1 MSFTSINEVIP
12 RVAIVGGGQLGFLL
26 CQAARALDIKTLVIT
41 PDAGAPALT
50 IATEAIVIDYSVTGL
65 AARIAEWADVV
76 TFELEA
82 VPEVLLT
89 GLEAEQSA
97 GNISIYPDVAALRLL
112 KNKARQKAWL
122 SKHGFASADFIEL
135 SKAEVAAR
143 LFLEGITFPFVQKAQ
158 EGGYDG
164 YGVQIIRE
172 QADVA
177 KLWPVACIIETYLAQ
192 ARELSVMVARSPNGN
207 MEVFPPVEMAV
218 DQGRNVLDL
227 VISPAPLSATKLE
240 LAEALARNVIE
251 QLKGVG
257 IFAVEMFLT
266 ADDELLINEISPRV
280 HNSGHHTLESCN
292 VSQFEQHV
300 RAVTGMPLIAPQ
312 QRAPSI
318 MKNILY
324 EDSLSVL
331 MGAKPGRIPTQ
342 SESIQVHWY
351 GKKEA
356 RAGRKMGH
364 ITCVGAEPASGSLM
378 IDKALSELKLK
389 PGESIE

>member
-1 MSFTSINEVIP
+1 MSFTRTNEVVP

-26 CQAARALDIKTLVIT
+26 CGAAQALDIQTLVVT

-50 IATEAIVIDYSVTGL
+50 IANETLVVEYSVTGL

-76 TFELEA
+76 TFEFEA
-82 VPEVLLT
+82 IPEVLLAA
-89 GLEAEQSA
+89 LEAERLA
-97 GNISIYPDVAALRLL
+97 GNISIHPDVEVLRML
-112 KNKARQKAWL
+112 KNKARQKDWL
-122 SKHGFASADFIEL
+122 SKHGFPSADFVEL
-135 SKAEVAAR
+135 SKEEAVAR
-143 LFLEGITFPFVQKAQ
+143 SFFEGITFPFVQKAQ

-177 KLWPVACIIETYLAQ
+177 KLWPVPSIIETYLANV
-192 ARELSVMVARSPNGN
+192 RELSVLVARSPNGN
-207 MEVFPPVEMAV
+207 MEVFPPVEMAI
-218 DQGRNVLDL
+218 DQARNVLDL
-227 VISPAPLSATKLE
+227 VISPAPLPTIKLE
-240 LAEALARNVIE
+240 LAETLARNVIE
-251 QLKGVG
+251 RLNGIG

-266 ADDELLINEISPRV
+266 TNDELLINEISPRV

-292 VSQFEQHV
+292 VSQFEQHL

-331 MGAKPGRIPTQ
+331 VGVKPGRLPTQ

-356 RAGRKMGH
+356 REGRKMGH
-364 ITCVGAEPASGSLM
+364 ITCVGTEPASGSLM
-378 IDKALSELKLK
+378 IDKVLSELTLK

>member
-1 MSFTSINEVIP
+1 MSFTGINEVTP

-26 CQAARALDIKTLVIT
+26 CQAARALDIQTLVVT

-50 IATEAIVIDYSVTGL
+50 IATEAIVVEYSVAGL
-65 AARIAEWADVV
+65 AARIAQWADVV

-89 GLEAEQSA
+89 ALEAEQLV
-97 GNISIYPDVAALRLL
+97 GNISIHPDVAVLRML

-122 SKHGFASADFIEL
+122 SKQGFPSADFVEL
-135 SKAEVAAR
+135 SKAEVVAR
-143 LFLEGITFPFVQKAQ
+143 SFLEGIAFPFVQKAQ

-172 QADVA
+172 PADVA
-177 KLWPVACIIETYLAQ
+177 KLWPVPCIIETYLAH
-192 ARELSVMVARSPNGN
+192 ARELSVLVARSPNGN

-218 DQGRNVLDL
+218 DQARNVLDL
-227 VISPAPLSATKLE
+227 VISPAPLPAIKLE

-251 QLKGVG
+251 QLNGLG

-292 VSQFEQHV
+292 VSQFEQHM

-331 MGAKPGRIPTQ
+331 VGARSGRIPTQ
-342 SESIQVHWY
+342 SKSIQVHWY

-364 ITCVGAEPASGSLM
+364 ITCVGTEPASGSLM
-378 IDKALSELKLK
+378 IDKALAELTLK
-389 PGESIE
+389 PGEIIE